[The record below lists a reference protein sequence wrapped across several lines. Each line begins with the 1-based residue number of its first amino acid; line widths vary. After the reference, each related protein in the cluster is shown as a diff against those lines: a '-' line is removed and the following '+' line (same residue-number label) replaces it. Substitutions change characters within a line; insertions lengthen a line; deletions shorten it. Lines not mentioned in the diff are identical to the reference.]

1 MEVTRESAKAGVK
14 VVGKS
19 SKCSVETNTIVPDRN
34 PDILKIL
41 QVDATC
47 NITSKTVRQ
56 GKISVE
62 GKIFADVLY
71 LPEGDVGIK
80 VIPTEFEYN
89 DVIECPGLD
98 EGMHVLV
105 NSEIAQADINL
116 VNSRKIGIQVAVITD
131 VDVIAEREIEY
142 ISSVDMTEAAY
153 KSSDAS
159 IYSTL
164 AHEENEFVLK
174 EQVELP
180 SDRKEIC
187 EILKCDSKICNKEVR
202 ASGNKVIVK
211 GSINSNLLYCNI
223 DNSIDC
229 VETSFPFTEV
239 FEVCELSGDEQ
250 IEVKAVIKNRKHS
263 KDTNI
268 AGEMKVI
275 NYEFLVGLELFITK
289 EQQICYISDCYFF
302 GAGTDIK
309 REEIDIEQL
318 KCHSSGVKNIR
329 EIIPCDKS
337 LPKISSVYNV
347 VTHPVIISTER
358 ERDSVTVNGKL
369 ETSILYLSDDTDN
382 PLCCQKAE
390 IPVSHRFNVSDTEG
404 ITVFGECEHMTFA
417 LTSGGDIELR
427 GAVELKLEERKTYP
441 VKFISDINRV
451 QEDKNNE
458 IIIFFANGI
467 DSVWDIAKRY
477 RGTPEDLASLNDLE
491 EDAVIEKGRRIII
504 PGI

>member
-1 MEVTRESAKAGVK
+1 MEVTRASAKAGIK
-14 VVGKS
+14 VVEKS

-41 QVDATC
+41 QVDAIC

-80 VIPTEFEYN
+80 VIPIEFDYS
-89 DVIECPGLD
+89 DVIECNGLD
-98 EGMHVLV
+98 EGMHVLI
-105 NSEIAQADINL
+105 NSEIAQIDINL
-116 VNSRKIGIQVAVITD
+116 VNSRKIGIQATIVTD
-131 VDVIAEREIEY
+131 IEVIAEREIEY
-142 ISSVDMTEAAY
+142 ISSVDTTEAAF

-159 IYSTL
+159 IYSVL
-164 AHEENEFVLK
+164 AHEENKFVLK

-180 SDRKEIC
+180 SDRKEIG
-187 EILKCDSKICNKEVR
+187 EIFKCDSKICDKEVR

-211 GSINSNLLYCNI
+211 GSINSSLLYCNI
-223 DNSIDC
+223 DNSIDN

-250 IEVKAVIKNRKHS
+250 IEVRTVIKERKCS
-263 KDTNI
+263 KDANPV
-268 AGEMKVI
+268 GEVKVI
-275 NYEFLVGLELFITK
+275 NYEFLVGLELLITK

-309 REEIDIEQL
+309 REEINVEEL
-318 KCHSSGVKNIR
+318 RCHSSGVKNIR
-329 EIIPCDKS
+329 EIIPCDKR

-347 VTHPVIISTER
+347 VTHPVILSTER
-358 ERDSVTVNGKL
+358 ERDSVTVHGKL
-369 ETSILYLSDDTDN
+369 ETSILYLSDDSDN
-382 PLCCQKAE
+382 PVCCQKAE
-390 IPVSHRFNVSDTEG
+390 IPVLHRFNISNTDG

-427 GAVELKLEERKTYP
+427 GAVELKLEERKTSP
-441 VKFISDINRV
+441 VKFISGINRI
-451 QEDKNNE
+451 QEEINNE
-458 IIIFFANGI
+458 IIIFFANGT
-467 DSVWDIAKRY
+467 DSAWDIAKRY
-477 RGTPEDLASLNDLE
+477 RVAPEYLATLNDLE
-491 EDAVIEKGRRIII
+491 EDGVIEKGRRIII